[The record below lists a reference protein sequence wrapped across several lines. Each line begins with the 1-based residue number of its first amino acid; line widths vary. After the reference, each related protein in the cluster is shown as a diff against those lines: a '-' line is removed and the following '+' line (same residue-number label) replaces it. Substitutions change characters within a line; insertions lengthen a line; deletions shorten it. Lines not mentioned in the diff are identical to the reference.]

1 MIPFICPSC
10 GHLDIDSPECA
21 SCAQAPGEHTKVN
34 TAVV

>member
-21 SCAQAPGEHTKVN
+21 SCAQAPDKQRTID
-34 TAVV
+34 TAIG